1 MEPGLCQTR
10 EPAFARLVDD
20 VQACRRC
27 PRMEGR
33 RRVLGRANGPP
44 AARLLFIAEAP
55 GRLGADVSGV
65 PLTGD
70 RAGRT
75 FAALLEASGFERS
88 AVFVANAV
96 ACNPRDAG
104 GRNDRP
110 TAREVTNC
118 GPHLARL
125 LTIVQPDWVVTLG
138 AVALDAARRI
148 APHGLVLARDVGQ
161 PVAWNGRRLVPLYH
175 PGPRALIHRPLPVQ
189 RADYQRLA
197 ALVAT
202 GGQGDRACS
211 AASELHDLE
220 YDGPEDIIA
229 LADGHFP

>member
-1 MEPGLCQTR
+1 MEPMPCRIR
-10 EPAFARLVDD
+10 EPAFAHLVDD

-33 RRVLGRANGPP
+33 RRVLSRANGPL

-75 FAALLEASGFERS
+75 FAALLGAGGFERS
-88 AVFVANAV
+88 AVFVTNAV
-96 ACNPRDAG
+96 ACNPRDAA

-125 LTIVQPDWVVTLG
+125 LAIVQPDWVVTLG
-138 AVALDAARRI
+138 VVALDAVRRI
-148 APHGLVLARDVGQ
+148 GPHGLVLARDVGR
-161 PVAWNGRRLVPLYH
+161 PVAWHGRRLVALYH

-189 RADYQRLA
+189 LADYQRLA
-197 ALVAT
+197 ALVVT
-202 GGQGDRACS
+202 GGRAT
-211 AASELHDLE
+211 ASTLPLQNSTTWNTTD
-220 YDGPEDIIA
+220 PRI
-229 LADGHFP
+229 

>member
-1 MEPGLCQTR
+1 MEQVPCQTR

-33 RRVLGRANGPP
+33 RRVLGRANGPLS
-44 AARLLFIAEAP
+44 ARLLFIAEAP

-75 FAALLEASGFERS
+75 FAALLEAGGFERS
-88 AVFVANAV
+88 AVFVTNAV

-110 TAREVTNC
+110 TAREVANC
-118 GPHLARL
+118 GPYLARL
-125 LTIVQPDWVVTLG
+125 LAIVQPDWVVTLG
-138 AVALDAARRI
+138 AVALDAVRRI
-148 APHGLVLARDVGQ
+148 APHGLVLARDVGR
-161 PVAWNGRRLVPLYH
+161 PVAWNGRRLVALYH

-189 RADYQRLA
+189 RGDYQHLA

-202 GGQGDRACS
+202 EG
-211 AASELHDLE
+211 
-220 YDGPEDIIA
+220 
-229 LADGHFP
+229 